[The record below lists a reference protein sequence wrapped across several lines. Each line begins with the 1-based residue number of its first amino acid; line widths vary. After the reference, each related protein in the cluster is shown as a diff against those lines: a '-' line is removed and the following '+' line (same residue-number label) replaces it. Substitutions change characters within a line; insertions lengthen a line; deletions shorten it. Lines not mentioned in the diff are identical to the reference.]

1 MQPHRADSAPRKR
14 RRVAV
19 VTDSATALPHDL
31 ASARGIR
38 IARMEITLGDRTYDD
53 GPQGLGDE
61 QFRLLREG
69 RAVPQTAAPRP
80 AAWLEQIRAAASEAE
95 SVLCIAL
102 ASRLSASFDS
112 ARTAAELAAA
122 ELPGTE
128 VRVFDSDSA
137 AGSEAL
143 VSLAAASL
151 AAAGADLAAVEE
163 QARMVAGRVRLLAY
177 LDTLEYVW
185 RSGRVPRIAV
195 WATNLFDVKPV
206 MEWYRGK
213 VGLVAR
219 PRARSRAAARLF
231 AEFARDAAGKR
242 VHVVVMHADAQADAV
257 ALRDRIAREFDTA
270 ELHLTSFAAF
280 MAAHTGPGLVGV
292 AYWTE
297 D

>member
-1 MQPHRADSAPRKR
+1 M
-14 RRVAV
+14 
-19 VTDSATALPHDL
+19 TDSATALPHDL

-213 VGLVAR
+213 VGVVAR
-219 PRARSRAAARLF
+219 PHTLSCCGPPLRRVRPRRSRQARPRRRH
-231 AEFARDAAGKR
+231 ARRRPSRRRGSERSHRQGVRHCRTAPDELRCVHGSAHRAGTR
-242 VHVVVMHADAQADAV
+242 GGRLLDGR
-257 ALRDRIAREFDTA
+257 L
-270 ELHLTSFAAF
+270 
-280 MAAHTGPGLVGV
+280 GPIGN
-292 AYWTE
+292 
-297 D
+297 